1 VSDVVRR
8 LRSGFDEPV
17 PATGQLN
24 LSKTELQRLAL
35 LDLVINRPAIAILD
49 EATSELSA
57 GAELSLLRT
66 LISALPDTLF
76 FIITH
81 NPELTTLANRVFHF
95 NGERRLVENSGR
107 PHTTADRNRNG
118 KEEDHGMAAP
128 TQCVL

>member
-1 VSDVVRR
+1 M
-8 LRSGFDEPV
+8 
-17 PATGQLN
+17 N

-57 GAELSLLRT
+57 EAELSLLRT

-95 NGERRLVENSGR
+95 NGERRLVENSGQS
-107 PHTTADRNRNG
+107 HTTPDRNWNG

-128 TQCVL
+128 TRCVL